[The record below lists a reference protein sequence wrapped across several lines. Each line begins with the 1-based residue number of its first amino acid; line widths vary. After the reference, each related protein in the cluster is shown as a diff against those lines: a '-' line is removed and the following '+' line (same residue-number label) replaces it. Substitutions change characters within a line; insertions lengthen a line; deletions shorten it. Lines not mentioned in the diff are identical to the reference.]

1 MAATCRPQPD
11 GRSYC
16 DTGRPGGEICRV
28 AFPPGSNGTGLAG
41 GVQLRLNVETSV
53 AGFVV
58 VEVLDR
64 KGDPVAGMA
73 AGDADRI
80 KGSAVGAVASWQQ
93 GALATLSR
101 LAGQPV
107 QLRVLMADARLFA
120 IRLACAPPPAMPSTG
135 L

>member
-1 MAATCRPQPD
+1 MAATCRPHSD
-11 GRSYC
+11 GGSYC
-16 DTGRPGGEICRV
+16 NTGQSGGEICHAV
-28 AFPPGSNGTGLAG
+28 FPPGSNGTGLVG

-64 KGDPVAGMA
+64 KGEPVAGMA

-80 KGSAVGAVASWQQ
+80 KGSTVGAVASWQQ

-101 LAGQPV
+101 LAGQPI

-120 IRLACAPPPAMPSTG
+120 IRLACAPTPTMQSSG
-135 L
+135 I